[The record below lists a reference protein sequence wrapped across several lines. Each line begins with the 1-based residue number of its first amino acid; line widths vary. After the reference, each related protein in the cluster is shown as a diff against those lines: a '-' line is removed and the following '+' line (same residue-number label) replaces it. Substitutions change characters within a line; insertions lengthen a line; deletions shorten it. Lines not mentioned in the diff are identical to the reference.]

1 MGYKDDELVYDI
13 SQGDFIAPRRNEE
26 SDLERRQREY
36 MERERFNEL
45 GLQIIPLESPKK
57 NPVPPPVVDGDYRPS
72 APKNKPTY
80 H

>member
-13 SQGDFIAPRRNEE
+13 NQGDFIAPRRNEE
-26 SDLERRQREY
+26 SDIERQQREY

-45 GLQIIPLESPKK
+45 GLQIIPATKKSPVS
-57 NPVPPPVVDGDYRPS
+57 PAVIDSDYRP
-72 APKNKPTY
+72 ATPKQKPTF